1 MRYDYM
7 KRCDVGTYYN
17 KILFVIVQ
25 QLILVLISEIYSAAA
40 PSLRMPSIFEKYVEL
55 YCYKTTIWF
64 LIPLSYNLFIMLLC
78 AWIGFFTRK
87 LPNNFNES
95 WFIFVS
101 VATTLFAWVVFIPA
115 YFTVANVSLQS
126 AILGFAMIL
135 NSLVTLLFQYVPVL
149 YAIAFVPAEKLN
161 TVTITASA
169 SSVSAIGPHIE
180 G

>member
-1 MRYDYM
+1 
-7 KRCDVGTYYN
+7 
-17 KILFVIVQ
+17 
-25 QLILVLISEIYSAAA
+25 
-40 PSLRMPSIFEKYVEL
+40 MPSIFEKYVEL

-126 AILGFAMIL
+126 AILGFALML
-135 NSLVTLLFQYVPVL
+135 VNLVTLLLQYLPIL
-149 YAIAFVPAEKLN
+149 YAIAFVSAEKLN
-161 TVTITASA
+161 TGTVSVNTVG
-169 SSVSAIGPHIE
+169 SSFVSAVGPSNE